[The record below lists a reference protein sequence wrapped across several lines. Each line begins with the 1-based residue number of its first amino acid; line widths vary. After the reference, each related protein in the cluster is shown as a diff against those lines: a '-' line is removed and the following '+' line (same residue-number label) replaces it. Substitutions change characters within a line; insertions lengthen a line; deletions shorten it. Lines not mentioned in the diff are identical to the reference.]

1 MAEPSM
7 LACSD
12 ANLQGTIGI
21 RHLERLRSRLTARPR
36 PLAANDL
43 DIHLD
48 VRLLDTLGLGLEQ
61 ALGYIAAAEPD
72 LEQLEAWVLAT
83 AGLPD
88 PLRVARFNAVA
99 EGAPYPNAVRRWL
112 ASIDAMDDVLS
123 PTDMEFWRVNGFVV
137 LHDAV
142 DLRDRDEAVEMIWR
156 AVGGDPKK
164 PETWYQNKTR
174 HTMLQVFQDPALS
187 AIRRSARVHKA
198 FAQIWGTADLCMS
211 TDRCGFSAPVREG
224 EKSQS
229 PAMHWD
235 INFRHP
241 ERLQTQGILYLT
253 DTHEEQ
259 GAFSVVPGFHHRLKD
274 WLSTLPDGAN
284 PNAQDLEALGPH
296 PIAGRAGDLI
306 IWHGALPHGSR
317 PNHHNQPRIVHYMN
331 MYPARFD
338 ADDGTSR
345 RQSAETAS

>member
-36 PLAANDL
+36 SLAANDL

-48 VRLLDTLGLGLEQ
+48 MRLLDTLGLGLEQ
-61 ALGYIAAAEPD
+61 GLGYLAAAKPD

-112 ASIDAMDDVLS
+112 ASIDAMEDVLS

-187 AIRRSARVHKA
+187 AIRRSARVHRA

-224 EKSQS
+224 VRNLSHQRC
-229 PAMHWD
+229 
-235 INFRHP
+235 IG
-241 ERLQTQGILYLT
+241 TLT
-253 DTHEEQ
+253 FAIPSDCKLRE
-259 GAFSVVPGFHHRLKD
+259 FS
-274 WLSTLPDGAN
+274 
-284 PNAQDLEALGPH
+284 
-296 PIAGRAGDLI
+296 I
-306 IWHGALPHGSR
+306 
-317 PNHHNQPRIVHYMN
+317 
-331 MYPARFD
+331 
-338 ADDGTSR
+338 
-345 RQSAETAS
+345 